1 MPLTTRY
8 AQAATTAKV
17 EALSQLLNGGS
28 LCLYTGVQPK
38 SADQQGLTDQACL
51 ATIPLGN
58 PAFHPSLKGTAKSY
72 PLPKVSAEAEG
83 EASWFRASD
92 AYDRPILDG
101 SVGTGDAN
109 LNLSSVRL
117 SVGVIVEILEFELQ
131 ELTGT

>member
-28 LCLYTGVQPK
+28 FCLYTGVQPK
-38 SADQQGLTDQACL
+38 SADQGVTDHACL

-72 PLPKVSAEAEG
+72 PLPKVSAEADG
-83 EASWFRASD
+83 DASWFRASD
-92 AYDRPILDG
+92 AYGQPVFDG
-101 SVGTGDAN
+101 SVGTGGAN

-131 ELTGT
+131 ELTGS